1 MTRCT
6 AIAAAMISL
15 AIRFKSASVRIRD
28 VSAEGVPQQ
37 NPELAGVMVYA
48 VKEINHYSRINI
60 AETAPPSAG
69 SRAGLRP
76 ASAIEQEG
84 GKHKRHAIQ
93 CGLCLPPSCSI
104 ASAKRWARPVR
115 WLVDK
120 VFSAFFALSAR
131 DPPRAQREI
140 LSLLRRLPATR
151 RYCPDVADRN
161 D

>member
-6 AIAAAMISL
+6 AIAAPMISL

-60 AETAPPSAG
+60 AETASPSAR
-69 SRAGLRP
+69 SRAGLPP
-76 ASAIEQEG
+76 ASAIEREG
-84 GKHKRHAIQ
+84 GKHKPQWIA

-104 ASAKRWARPVR
+104 AQRKALVRPLTV
-115 WLVDK
+115 
-120 VFSAFFALSAR
+120 
-131 DPPRAQREI
+131 
-140 LSLLRRLPATR
+140 
-151 RYCPDVADRN
+151 
-161 D
+161 